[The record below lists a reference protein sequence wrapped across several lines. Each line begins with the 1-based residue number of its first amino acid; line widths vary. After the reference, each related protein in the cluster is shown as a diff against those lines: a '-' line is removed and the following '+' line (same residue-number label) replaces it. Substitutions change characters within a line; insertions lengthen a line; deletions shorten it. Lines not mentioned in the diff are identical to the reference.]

1 MIRRLVTA
9 DAADFLRI
17 RREALVRE
25 PVAFCASP
33 EDDLAQSAADLERYL
48 NHPAKAAFGA
58 FAPELVGI
66 AGVVREER
74 AKTAHRA
81 QVWGVYVAPAHRG
94 QGHGRALVE
103 AAIGYARSL
112 RGVTHLYL
120 AVTEPG
126 RAALKVYE
134 RAGFVAW
141 GTEPGAMRVDGV
153 FVAEHHMALELGTDA
168 G

>member
-1 MIRRLVTA
+1 MIRRLVAA

-17 RREALVRE
+17 RREALAQE
-25 PVAFCASP
+25 PLAFCASP
-33 EDDLAQSAADLERYL
+33 EDDRAQSAADFERYL
-48 NHPAKAAFGA
+48 THPTNAAFGA

-66 AGVVREER
+66 VGVVREVR

-81 QVWGVYVAPAHRG
+81 QVWGVYVTAAHRG

-112 RGVTHLYL
+112 RGVTQLQL

-126 RAALKVYE
+126 KAALKLYE
-134 RAGFVAW
+134 RAGFVVW
-141 GTEPGAMRVDGV
+141 GTEPDAIRVDGA
-153 FVAEHHMALELGTDA
+153 FVAEHHMVLTLGPDA